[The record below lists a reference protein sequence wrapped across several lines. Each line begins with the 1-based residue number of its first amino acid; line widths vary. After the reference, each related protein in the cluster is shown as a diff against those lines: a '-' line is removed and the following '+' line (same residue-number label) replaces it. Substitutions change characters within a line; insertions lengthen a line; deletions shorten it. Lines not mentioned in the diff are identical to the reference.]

1 MSATILIVDDEPAQL
16 ELMRYNLEKAGF
28 TTVHAD
34 NGRAAID
41 LVEDKNPDL
50 VVLDWMMPEA
60 SGIDVCR
67 ELRARSESRLLPIIM
82 LSARGEDGDRALG
95 LDSGADD
102 YISKPFSP
110 RELVAR
116 VKALLRRA
124 RPALMQDVM
133 EFEGLLLNLDTMRV
147 ERDGDTIDLGPK
159 EFRLL
164 SVLMERPE
172 RVFSREQLLDKVW
185 GHGIYV
191 EDRTVDVH
199 MSRLRRALNKAG
211 KDGVARR
218 DIIRTVRGA
227 KCIASRWK
235 ASRLIKRAILLP
247 GRGVLCRKRF
257 RRRQK
262 MSECRR
268 HRVQPQHWC
277 FPIISP

>member
-16 ELMRYNLEKAGF
+16 ELLWYNLEKAGF
-28 TTVHAD
+28 ETVHAD
-34 NGRAAID
+34 NGLRAID
-41 LVEDKNPDL
+41 LVEDTDPDL

-67 ELRARSESRLLPIIM
+67 ELRARASTRLLPIIM
-82 LSARGEDGDRALG
+82 LSARGEEGDRALG
-95 LDSGADD
+95 LDTGADD
-102 YISKPFSP
+102 YITKPFSP

-124 RPALMQDVM
+124 RPSLLQDVM
-133 EFEGLLLNLDTMRV
+133 QFEDLMLNPDTMRV
-147 ERDGDTIDLGPK
+147 ERDGDRIHLGPK

-199 MSRLRRALNKAG
+199 MSRLRRALNKST
-211 KDGVARR
+211 DGGAARR
-218 DIIRTVRGA
+218 DIIRTVRGTGY
-227 KCIASRWK
+227 S
-235 ASRLIKRAILLP
+235 LTRAN
-247 GRGVLCRKRF
+247 
-257 RRRQK
+257 
-262 MSECRR
+262 
-268 HRVQPQHWC
+268 
-277 FPIISP
+277 

>member
-16 ELMRYNLEKAGF
+16 ELLRYNLEKAGF
-28 TTVHAD
+28 KTVHAD

-41 LVEDKNPDL
+41 LVEDIDPDL

-67 ELRARSESRLLPIIM
+67 ELRARSGTRLLPIII

-124 RPALMQDVM
+124 RPALSQEVM
-133 EFEGLLLNLDTMRV
+133 EFGGLVLNPDTMRV
-147 ERDGDTIDLGPK
+147 ERDGDRIDLGPK

-164 SVLMERPE
+164 AVLMERPE

-199 MSRLRRALNKAG
+199 MSRLRRALNKGG
-211 KDGVARR
+211 KDGAARR
-218 DIIRTVRGA
+218 DIIRTVSGTGYALSRGD
-227 KCIASRWK
+227 
-235 ASRLIKRAILLP
+235 
-247 GRGVLCRKRF
+247 
-257 RRRQK
+257 
-262 MSECRR
+262 
-268 HRVQPQHWC
+268 
-277 FPIISP
+277 

>member
-1 MSATILIVDDEPAQL
+1 MSATILIVDDEAAQL
-16 ELMRYNLEKAGF
+16 ELLRYNLEKAGF
-28 TTVHAD
+28 KTVQAD
-34 NGRAAID
+34 NGRAALD
-41 LVEDKNPDL
+41 LVEETDPDL

-67 ELRARSESRLLPIIM
+67 ELRARAATRLLPIIM
-82 LSARGEDGDRALG
+82 LSARGEEGDRTLG

-124 RPALMQDVM
+124 RPSLLQDVM
-133 EFEGLLLNLDTMRV
+133 EFDGLVLNPDTMRV
-147 ERDGDTIDLGPK
+147 ERDGELVHLGPK

-199 MSRLRRALNKAG
+199 MSRLRRALNKGG
-211 KDGVARR
+211 KGGAARR
-218 DIIRTVRGA
+218 DIIRTVRGTGYSL
-227 KCIASRWK
+227 SR
-235 ASRLIKRAILLP
+235 
-247 GRGVLCRKRF
+247 
-257 RRRQK
+257 
-262 MSECRR
+262 E
-268 HRVQPQHWC
+268 H
-277 FPIISP
+277 

>member
-16 ELMRYNLEKAGF
+16 ELLRYNLEKAGF
-28 TTVHAD
+28 ETVHAD
-34 NGRAAID
+34 NGLRAID
-41 LVEDKNPDL
+41 LVEDTDPDL

-67 ELRARSESRLLPIIM
+67 ELRARASTRLLPIIM
-82 LSARGEDGDRALG
+82 LSARGEEGDRALG
-95 LDSGADD
+95 LDTGADD
-102 YISKPFSP
+102 YITKPFSP

-124 RPALMQDVM
+124 RPSLLQDVM
-133 EFEGLLLNLDTMRV
+133 QFEDLTLNPDTMRV
-147 ERDGDTIDLGPK
+147 ERDGDRIHLGPK

-199 MSRLRRALNKAG
+199 MSRLRRALNKST
-211 KDGVARR
+211 DGGAARR
-218 DIIRTVRGA
+218 DIIRTVRGTGY
-227 KCIASRWK
+227 SLTR
-235 ASRLIKRAILLP
+235 P
-247 GRGVLCRKRF
+247 N
-257 RRRQK
+257 
-262 MSECRR
+262 
-268 HRVQPQHWC
+268 
-277 FPIISP
+277 